1 MDGNGQVTIREVY
14 AISERILSEVK
25 KVDDKLGEFKSQCN
39 DKSGGL
45 DKRVTL
51 LEDKADKFQYVGR
64 ENRGFIFNG
73 LMMLLCAAVGAGSV
87 LLVEFVR

>member
-1 MDGNGQVTIREVY
+1 MDGNGHVTIREVY
-14 AISERILSEVK
+14 ALNKEI
-25 KVDDKLGEFKSQCN
+25 LGEIGKVRDDVSQFKDQCGT
-39 DKSGGL
+39 KAGGL